1 MPRRGLSKD
10 PGRAA
15 VKTLTKTRLTAGSR
29 WASLLQQRAHPAPR
43 RSGGSVIQLDALLK
57 PRSVAVLGASE
68 RPSVGRTIVENLDR
82 IGFPGDV
89 YPINPRYESLLGRR
103 CYRSIEELP
112 EGVDVLAFCVNHE
125 RVLEGLRAAAKKRV
139 RAAVAFDAG
148 FAESDDEGRR
158 RQDELIA
165 ICREAGIA
173 FCGPNCMGVISPHER
188 SLVYLNALRDPAP
201 LAGNVGLVSQS
212 GSIVIGLLADCRRF
226 GWSRVISTG
235 NEAVIVA
242 ADVLEYLIDD
252 PATRMIAMFLESVR
266 QPDRF
271 VAALDR
277 AADRGKPVVVL
288 KVGRSERARRA
299 ITSHT
304 GGLAGESRV
313 IEAILRA
320 HRAIEVHDMDEM
332 TETLAAGQGA
342 RRPAGRR
349 IGVVTNSGGHTEL
362 ILDVAA
368 RVGLELPPL
377 SPASRAEAARVIG
390 AIGGDGNPLDAWG
403 NGDFETNVPHALRTL
418 AADPDIDAVVWC
430 TDSAD
435 GSPLG
440 TPQRFMAY
448 ATMLVEGAKTSAKP
462 FYLMGTRPGIFRRD
476 QHEMLSAH
484 GIALIGGTRQGLRAI
499 DRLARQA
506 VPRAPLRPPPARP
519 MPSLA
524 ALAGGRTRRTIHE
537 HDAKR
542 LLAQAGLPVVR
553 EHLCATREAALDAA
567 GALGYPV
574 ALKLV
579 ADGVPHRS
587 DLGLVAVGIR
597 DGHELGQ
604 AWDRMMAV
612 RATTLASVAIAGLV
626 VQQMVSEGIEVLA
639 GVTHDRDFG
648 PLLAFGLGGVAAE
661 ALDRIALRP
670 LPLRVGDVE
679 TMVAEVPAATT
690 LLAGFRGRPPADV
703 DALHRCLEALAD
715 YAWADR
721 AAVAELDVNPIKVLP
736 RGRGC
741 VVVDALIVPRR
752 AEEPP

>member
-1 MPRRGLSKD
+1 
-10 PGRAA
+10 
-15 VKTLTKTRLTAGSR
+15 
-29 WASLLQQRAHPAPR
+29 
-43 RSGGSVIQLDALLK
+43 
-57 PRSVAVLGASE
+57 VLGASE

-89 YPINPRYESLLGRR
+89 HPINPRYERLLGRR

-112 EGVDVLAFCVNHE
+112 DGVDVLAFCVNHE
-125 RVLEGLRAAAKKRV
+125 RVLDGLRAAAKKSV

-148 FAESDDEGRR
+148 FAESDEEGRR
-158 RQDELIA
+158 RQDELVA
-165 ICREAGIA
+165 ICRGAGIA

-226 GWSRVISTG
+226 GWSRVVSTG

-242 ADVLEYLIDD
+242 ADVLEYLVDD
-252 PATRMIAMFLESVR
+252 PATRVIAMFLETVR
-266 QPDRF
+266 RPDRF

-277 AADRGKPVVVL
+277 AAARGKPVVVL

-332 TETLAAGQGA
+332 TETLAACQGA

-368 RVGLELPPL
+368 SVGLELPPL

-418 AADPDIDAVVWC
+418 AADPGIDAVVWC

-440 TPQRFMAY
+440 TPQRFMTY
-448 ATMLVEGAKTSAKP
+448 AAMLVEAAKTSAKP

-476 QHEMLSAH
+476 QHELLSAH

-499 DRLARQA
+499 DRLAGQA
-506 VPRAPLRPPPARP
+506 APLAPLRPPPARP
-519 MPSLA
+519 MPTLA
-524 ALAGGRTRRTIHE
+524 VAGGRARRTIHE

-542 LLAQAGLPVVR
+542 LLAGAGVPVVAER
-553 EHLCATREAALDAA
+553 LCATLPEARDAA

-574 ALKLV
+574 VLKLV
-579 ADGVPHRS
+579 ADEVPHRS
-587 DLGLVAVGIR
+587 DLGLVAVGLR
-597 DGHELGQ
+597 DDHELGQ

-612 RATTLASVAIAGLV
+612 RAARLAHAAVAGFV
-626 VQQMVSEGIEVLA
+626 VQQMVSEGVEVLA
-639 GVTHDRDFG
+639 GMIHDRDFG

-661 ALDRIALRP
+661 ALDRVALRP
-670 LPLRVGDVE
+670 LPLRAGDVE
-679 TMVAEVPAATT
+679 AMVAEVPAATT
-690 LLAGFRGRPPADV
+690 LLGGFRGRPPADV
-703 DALHRCLEALAD
+703 DGLHRCLEALAD

-721 AAVAELDVNPIKVLP
+721 AAIAELDVNPIKVLP

-741 VVVDALIVPRR
+741 VVVDALLVPRPP
-752 AEEPP
+752 EESP

>member
-1 MPRRGLSKD
+1 
-10 PGRAA
+10 
-15 VKTLTKTRLTAGSR
+15 
-29 WASLLQQRAHPAPR
+29 
-43 RSGGSVIQLDALLK
+43 
-57 PRSVAVLGASE
+57 VLGASE

-82 IGFPGDV
+82 IGFPGEV

-103 CYRSIEELP
+103 CYRSVEDLP
-112 EGVDVLAFCVNHE
+112 DGVDVLAFCVNHE
-125 RVLEGLRAAAKKRV
+125 RVLDGLRAAAKKGV

-158 RQDELIA
+158 RQDELVA
-165 ICREAGIA
+165 ICRAAGIA

-201 LAGNVGLVSQS
+201 LAGNVGLISQS

-252 PATRMIAMFLESVR
+252 EATRVIAMFLETVR
-266 QPDRF
+266 QPERF

-277 AADRGKPVVVL
+277 AAERGKPVVVL
-288 KVGRSERARRA
+288 KVGRSDRARRA

-313 IEAILRA
+313 FEAILRA
-320 HRAIEVHDMDEM
+320 HRAIEVSDMDEM
-332 TETLAAGQGA
+332 TETLAACQGA

-368 RVGLELPPL
+368 SVGLELPAL
-377 SPASRAEAARVIG
+377 SAASRAEAARVIG
-390 AIGGDGNPLDAWG
+390 AVGGDGNPLDSWG

-418 AADPDIDAVVWC
+418 GADPGIDAVVWC

-440 TPQRFMAY
+440 TPQRFMTY
-448 ATMLVEGAKTSAKP
+448 ASMLVEGAKGSTKP

-476 QHEMLSAH
+476 QHELLSAN

-506 VPRAPLRPPPARP
+506 MPVAPLRPAPARTLP
-519 MPSLA
+519 TLTSMPGVTA
-524 ALAGGRTRRTIHE
+524 RRTIHE

-542 LLAQAGLPVVR
+542 LLAAAGLPVVAER
-553 EHLCATREAALDAA
+553 LCATRDEALAA
-567 GALGYPV
+567 AATIGYPMV
-574 ALKLV
+574 LKV
-579 ADGVPHRS
+579 IADEVPHRS
-587 DLGLVAVGIR
+587 DLGLVAIGLR
-597 DGHELGQ
+597 DGHDLGA
-604 AWDRMMAV
+604 AWDRLT
-612 RATTLASVAIAGLV
+612 ATRSEKLAQVPVAGFA
-626 VQQMVSEGIEVLA
+626 VQQMVSDGIEVLA

-648 PLLAFGLGGVAAE
+648 PILAFGLGGVAAE
-661 ALDRIALRP
+661 ALDCVALRP
-670 LPLRVGDVE
+670 LPLRAGE
-679 TMVAEVPAATT
+679 AEAMVAEVPAATR

-703 DALHRCLEALAD
+703 DGLHRCLEALAD

-721 AAVAELDVNPIKVLP
+721 AAIAELDVNPIKVLP

-752 AEEPP
+752 TEESP

>member
-1 MPRRGLSKD
+1 M
-10 PGRAA
+10 
-15 VKTLTKTRLTAGSR
+15 
-29 WASLLQQRAHPAPR
+29 
-43 RSGGSVIQLDALLK
+43 
-57 PRSVAVLGASE
+57 
-68 RPSVGRTIVENLDR
+68 GRTIIENLDR
-82 IGFPGDV
+82 IGFAGDV
-89 YPINPRYESLLGRR
+89 HPINPRYETLLGRR
-103 CYRSIEELP
+103 CYRSIDELP
-112 EGVDVLAFCVNHE
+112 DRVDVLAFCVNHE
-125 RVLEGLRAAAKKRV
+125 RVLDGLRAAAKNGV

-158 RQDELIA
+158 RQDELVA
-165 ICREAGIA
+165 ICRQAGIA

-201 LAGNVGLVSQS
+201 LAGNVGLISQS

-226 GWSRVISTG
+226 GFSRVVSTG

-242 ADVLEYLIDD
+242 ADVLEYLVDD
-252 PATRMIAMFLESVR
+252 PATRVIAMFLESVR
-266 QPDRF
+266 EPDRF

-277 AADRGKPVVVL
+277 AVDAGKPVVVL
-288 KVGRSERARRA
+288 KVGRSDRARRA

-332 TETLAAGQGA
+332 TETLAACQGA

-362 ILDVAA
+362 ILDVATS
-368 RVGLELPPL
+368 VGLELPPL
-377 SPASRAEAARVIG
+377 SPASRAKAARVIG
-390 AIGGDGNPLDAWG
+390 AVGGDGNPLDAWG

-418 AADPDIDAVVWC
+418 GADPNVDAVVWC

-440 TPQRFMAY
+440 TPQRFMTY
-448 ATMLVEGAKTSAKP
+448 AAMLVEGARASTKP

-499 DRLARQA
+499 DRLARQG
-506 VPRAPLRPPPARP
+506 VPLAPLRPPPAWTLP
-519 MPSLA
+519 TLA
-524 ALAGGRTRRTIHE
+524 TIAGGQARRTIHE
-537 HDAKR
+537 HDTKR
-542 LLAQAGLPVVR
+542 LLAQAGVPVVR
-553 EHLCATREAALDAA
+553 ERLCATREETLDAA
-567 GALGYPV
+567 DALGYPV
-574 ALKLV
+574 VLKLV
-579 ADGVPHRS
+579 ADDVPHRS
-587 DLGLVAVGIR
+587 DHGLVAVGLR

-604 AWDRMMAV
+604 TWDRMMAV
-612 RATTLASVAIAGLV
+612 RAEKLANVAVAGFV
-626 VQQMVSEGIEVLA
+626 VQEMVSEGVEVLA
-639 GVTHDRDFG
+639 GVTHDGDFG

-661 ALDRIALRP
+661 ALDRVALRP

-679 TMVAEVPAATT
+679 AMVAEVPAAMT

-703 DALHRCLEALAD
+703 DSLHRCLEGLAD

-721 AAVAELDVNPIKVLP
+721 AAIAELDVNPIKVLP

-752 AEEPP
+752 TEESP

>member
-1 MPRRGLSKD
+1 
-10 PGRAA
+10 
-15 VKTLTKTRLTAGSR
+15 
-29 WASLLQQRAHPAPR
+29 
-43 RSGGSVIQLDALLK
+43 
-57 PRSVAVLGASE
+57 VLGASE

-82 IGFPGDV
+82 IGFAGDV
-89 YPINPRYESLLGRR
+89 YPINPRYEHLLGRR
-103 CYRSIEELP
+103 CYRSIDELP
-112 EGVDVLAFCVNHE
+112 DGVDVLAFCVNHE
-125 RVLEGLRAAAKKRV
+125 RVLDGLRAAAKKGV

-148 FAESDDEGRR
+148 FAESDEEGRR
-158 RQDELIA
+158 RQDELVA
-165 ICREAGIA
+165 ICRQAGIA
-173 FCGPNCMGVISPHER
+173 FCGPNCVISPHER

-201 LAGNVGLVSQS
+201 LAGNVGLISQS

-226 GWSRVISTG
+226 GFSRVVSTG

-252 PATRMIAMFLESVR
+252 PTTRAIAMFLESVR
-266 QPDRF
+266 EADRF

-277 AADRGKPVVVL
+277 AVDAGKPVVVL

-332 TETLAAGQGA
+332 TETLAACQGA

-368 RVGLELPPL
+368 SVGLDLPPL

-390 AIGGDGNPLDAWG
+390 AVGGDGNPLDAWG

-418 AADPDIDAVVWC
+418 AADPNVDAVVWC

-440 TPQRFMAY
+440 TPQRFMTY
-448 ATMLVEGAKTSAKP
+448 AAMLVDGARGSTKP

-476 QHEMLSAH
+476 QHELLSAH

-499 DRLARQA
+499 DRLARQG
-506 VPRAPLRPPPARP
+506 VPLAPWRPLPART
-519 MPSLA
+519 PSTLA
-524 ALAGGRTRRTIHE
+524 TVTGGRSRRTIHE
-537 HDAKR
+537 HDTKR
-542 LLAQAGLPVVR
+542 LLAEAGLPVVR
-553 EHLCATREAALDAA
+553 ERLCATLEEALDAA
-567 GALGYPV
+567 GALRYPV

-579 ADGVPHRS
+579 ADDVPHRS
-587 DLGLVAVGIR
+587 DHGLVAVGLR
-597 DGHELGQ
+597 DGHELGE
-604 AWDRMMAV
+604 AWHRMMAV
-612 RATTLASVAIAGLV
+612 RAEKLASVVVAGFV
-626 VQQMVSEGIEVLA
+626 VQQMVSEGVEVLA
-639 GVTHDRDFG
+639 GVTHDREFG

-661 ALDRIALRP
+661 ALDRVALRP

-679 TMVAEVPAATT
+679 AMVAEVPAATK

-703 DALHRCLEALAD
+703 EGLHRCLEALAD

-721 AAVAELDVNPIKVLP
+721 AAIAELDVNPIKVLP

-741 VVVDALIVPRR
+741 VVVDALIVPRQTQ
-752 AEEPP
+752 ESP